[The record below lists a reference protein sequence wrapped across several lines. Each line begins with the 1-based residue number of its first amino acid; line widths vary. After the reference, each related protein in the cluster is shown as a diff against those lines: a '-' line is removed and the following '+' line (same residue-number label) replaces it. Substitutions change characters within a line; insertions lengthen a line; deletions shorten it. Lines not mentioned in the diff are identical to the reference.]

1 MELMYDLPLPIPYQ
15 YVVFILTNLPQVP
28 VLFDTAPEDM
38 IPNTPEENALGAY
51 MRDAFATFAKNP
63 SEGLLSFGENGQGWP
78 KYDPE
83 GNTLVRLGYKNRTG
97 PNLAKGE
104 KYDSMCI
111 THTALH
117 PLWRMTV

>member
-1 MELMYDLPLPIPYQ
+1 
-15 YVVFILTNLPQVP
+15 
-28 VLFDTAPEDM
+28 M

-51 MRDAFATFAKNP
+51 MRGAFATFAKNP
-63 SEGLLSFGENGQGWP
+63 SEGLLSYGESGQGWP

-97 PNLAKGE
+97 PNLTKGE
-104 KYDSMCI
+104 KYDRMCI